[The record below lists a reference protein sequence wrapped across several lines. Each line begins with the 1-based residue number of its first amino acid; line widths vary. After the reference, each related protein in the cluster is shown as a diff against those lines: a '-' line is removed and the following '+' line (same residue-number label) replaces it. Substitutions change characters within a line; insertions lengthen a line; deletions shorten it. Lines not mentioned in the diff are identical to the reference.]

1 MQITKRMCRCENA
14 QKRGLCSM
22 VIAESLVEVLTT
34 GVLEIIFL
42 VIHQMYSAIFL
53 KILLKSVK
61 TSDVS
66 ECNFT

>member
-1 MQITKRMCRCENA
+1 
-14 QKRGLCSM
+14 M

-42 VIHQMYSAIFL
+42 VIHQMSSAIFL